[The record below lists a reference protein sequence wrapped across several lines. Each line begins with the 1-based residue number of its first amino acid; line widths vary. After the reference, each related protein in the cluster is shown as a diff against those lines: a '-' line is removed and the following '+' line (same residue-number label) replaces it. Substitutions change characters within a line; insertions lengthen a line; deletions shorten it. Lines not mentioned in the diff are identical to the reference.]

1 MTESSNLDRGISREL
16 RIAGTAALPVGTNGL
31 GRANRNQYKLT

>member
-16 RIAGTAALPVGTNGL
+16 RTAGTAALPVEMNGL
-31 GRANRNQYKLT
+31 GRANRNQHPLT